1 MASQDCLAVKVKEAF
16 PDVTVKMIQVLVK
29 KETLVL
35 MDMSEREAKR
45 DRQDHPDMMAQEAK
59 WAKWVQEAV

>member
-1 MASQDCLAVKVKEAF
+1 MASQDYLVEKVIKAF
-16 PDVTVKMIQVLVK
+16 QDVTVKMIQVLVK
-29 KETLVL
+29 KETMVL

-45 DRQDHPDMMAQEAK
+45 EQRDHPDMMAQEAK

>member
-1 MASQDCLAVKVKEAF
+1 MASQDCLVEKVKEAF
-16 PDVTVKMIQVLVK
+16 QDVMAKMIQVLAK

-45 DRQDHPDMMAQEAK
+45 DHQDHTDMMAQEAK